1 MIGKHRNKQEQ
12 ANKRSNST
20 DIAPVGEQR
29 LARVERLDD
38 EALEG
43 VVGGYM
49 PIITRPPANNIR

>member
-12 ANKRSNST
+12 ANKRSNRT